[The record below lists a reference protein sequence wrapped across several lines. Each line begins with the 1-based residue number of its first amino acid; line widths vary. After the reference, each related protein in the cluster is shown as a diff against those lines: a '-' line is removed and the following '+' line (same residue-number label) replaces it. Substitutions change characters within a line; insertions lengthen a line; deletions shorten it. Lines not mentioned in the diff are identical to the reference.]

1 MRNRRVNTPQACFDP
16 LVMGPSVSRL
26 ETHPGVYTKKVWQA
40 VISMQ
45 EIETGNFSPPRLVLI
60 PPDSFRVVNWNIN
73 RGLRLQRVIEFL
85 ASAKAD
91 VVLLQESDLNA
102 RRTHHLNIA
111 REIAQ
116 KLQLNYVFGRE
127 FQELTQGSRTSPA
140 YHGQATLSRWPL
152 SNSRILRFQKQSNF
166 WRPRWFLPEIEPF
179 QERIGGR
186 LALVCETPIAG
197 KRLVTYN
204 LHLESKGDD
213 ALRCSQIEET
223 LEDARRYD
231 ISTPIV
237 LAGDLNLDVSREPAS
252 TAISQTQFLDAF
264 ANQHLPTTHGS
275 FLEPG
280 RTIDW
285 IFTRGP
291 IRTSQP
297 QVGRS
302 VSASDHYP
310 LSIRLD
316 FA

>member
-1 MRNRRVNTPQACFDP
+1 
-16 LVMGPSVSRL
+16 
-26 ETHPGVYTKKVWQA
+26 
-40 VISMQ
+40 MQ
-45 EIETGNFSPPRLVLI
+45 GIETGNFSPPRLVLI
-60 PPDSFRVVNWNIN
+60 PPDSIRVVNWNIN

-91 VVLLQESDLNA
+91 VFLLQESDLNA
-102 RRTHHLNIA
+102 RRTHHLNVA
-111 REIAQ
+111 KEIAQ
-116 KLQLNYVFGRE
+116 KLQMNYVFGRE

-152 SNSRILRFQKQSNF
+152 SNSRIIRFQKQSNF
-166 WRPRWFLPEIEPF
+166 WRPHWFLPEVEPF

-186 LALVCETPIAG
+186 LALVCETAIAG
-197 KRLVTYN
+197 KRLVIYN
-204 LHLESKGDD
+204 LHLESKGSD

-231 ISTPIV
+231 TSTPIV

-264 ANQHLPTTHGS
+264 ANQHVPTTPGS

-280 RTIDW
+280 RAIDW

-291 IRTSQP
+291 IRASEP
-297 QVGRS
+297 RVGRS
-302 VSASDHYP
+302 ISASDHYP
-310 LSIRLD
+310 LSVTLD

>member
-1 MRNRRVNTPQACFDP
+1 
-16 LVMGPSVSRL
+16 
-26 ETHPGVYTKKVWQA
+26 
-40 VISMQ
+40 MQ

-60 PPDSFRVVNWNIN
+60 PPDSIRVVNWNIN
-73 RGLRLQRVIEFL
+73 RGLRLQPVMEFL
-85 ASAKAD
+85 ASTKAD

-116 KLQLNYVFGRE
+116 KLQMNYVFGRE
-127 FQELTQGSRTSPA
+127 FQELTQGSRASPA

-152 SNSRILRFQKQSNF
+152 SNPRIIRFQKQSNF
-166 WRPRWFLPEIEPF
+166 WRPRWFLPEIGPF

-186 LALVCETPIAG
+186 LALVSEANIAG
-197 KRLVTYN
+197 RTIVTYN

-213 ALRCSQIEET
+213 ALRCSQIDET
-223 LEDARRYD
+223 LQDARRYD
-231 ISTPIV
+231 TSTSV
-237 LAGDLNLDVSREPAS
+237 ALAGDFNLDMSTGPAS
-252 TAISQTQFLDAF
+252 TALNQAQFQDAF
-264 ANQHLPTTHGS
+264 ENRHAPTTPDS

-291 IRTSQP
+291 IRASQP

-310 LSIRLD
+310 LLITLS
-316 FA
+316 FV